1 MRTLMKVIGRLNRS
15 RARALVILLALGL
28 LTGACGYSG
37 GAEEQSQEVSTAAGE
52 TAEAESSEAAAGE
65 GEATELTFWIHGA
78 DPFIQ
83 AHEEIVA
90 GFEAENPDVT
100 VDLQSFP
107 FADFN
112 TRVTASLPAGD
123 GPDVLEAYS
132 PWMVGYIRTGLMDPV
147 PDSFGSADE
156 IAERYYESPLSLL
169 GFQDQYFGIP
179 SNLAAGS
186 TRVLLVNDDVVQEA
200 GVDVG
205 DNATFEDWVAD
216 WQALTVTDDGGAI
229 TRAGLGQSCGQP
241 ADQFVTY
248 LLQYGGSLFSEDGR
262 TAAFNDEAGRQSLQ
276 LLGDLVTKQRVDSPN
291 ITDFTCIPQGTAA
304 TGYRGTWVIPEYGR
318 DFPDFNYHYEL
329 MPLPPGA
336 TEEVWQGGSGWA
348 TYVPAA
354 SENTEAAWRFVE
366 YLEANRRTWV
376 DNTGEIP
383 ASREV
388 AEEVAADNPEL
399 YDVYFP
405 ILEQSV
411 HGYPTG
417 DYFQVYQTL
426 SDMVTAV
433 TLEQSSV
440 EDALATAETAINSH
454 LEQWWSQY
462 PED

>member
-1 MRTLMKVIGRLNRS
+1 MRIRMMVVG
-15 RARALVILLALGL
+15 LALGL
-28 LTGACGYSG
+28 LAGGCGYG
-37 GAEEQSQEVSTAAGE
+37 GDAEEQSQKGPADDASAG
-52 TAEAESSEAAAGE
+52 ASEAAAAGR
-65 GEATELTFWIHGA
+65 EATELTFWIHGA
-78 DPFIQ
+78 DPFIA

-132 PWMVGYIRTGLMDPV
+132 PWMTGYIRTGLMDPV
-147 PDSFGSADE
+147 PDSFGTADE

-179 SNLAAGS
+179 SNIAAGS
-186 TRVLLVNDDVVQEA
+186 TRVLLVNDDVVEEA
-200 GVDVG
+200 GVDVE
-205 DNATFEDWVAD
+205 DNATFEDWVSD
-216 WQALTVTDDGGAI
+216 WEALTVTDEGGAI

-241 ADQFVTY
+241 ADQFVSY

-276 LLGDLVTKQRVDSPN
+276 LLGDLVTEQRVDSAN

-304 TGYRGTWVIPEYGR
+304 TGYRGTWVIPEYSR

-336 TEEVWQGGSGWA
+336 TEDVWQGGSGWA
-348 TYVPAA
+348 TYVPAS
-354 SENTEAAWRFVE
+354 SENRDAAWRFVE
-366 YLEANRRTWV
+366 YLEDNRRTWV

-383 ASREV
+383 ASREL

-399 YDVYFP
+399 YGVYFP

-417 DYFQVYQTL
+417 DYFQVYQAL

-433 TLEQSSV
+433 TLEQAAV
-440 EDALATAETAINSH
+440 EDALTTAETAINSH